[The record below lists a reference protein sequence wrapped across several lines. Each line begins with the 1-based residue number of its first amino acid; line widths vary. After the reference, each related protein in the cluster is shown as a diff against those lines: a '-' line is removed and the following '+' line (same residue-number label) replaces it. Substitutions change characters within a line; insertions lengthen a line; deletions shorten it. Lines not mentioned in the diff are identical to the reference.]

1 MPALCNIRN
10 SITISS
16 HSIHASRGLFMSH
29 HEIHFLHRSGWLR
42 AAVLG
47 ANDGIISTASLLM
60 GVAAAG
66 TSSAGL
72 LVTGMAGL
80 AAGALSMAAGEYV
93 SVSSQTDM
101 EQADLA
107 REARELKN
115 NPDSELRE
123 LTGIYIQRGLSPQ
136 LAKQVA
142 QALSQHDSLAAH
154 ARDELGLNEINRAYP
169 LQAAMASA
177 LAFASGAILPLLTA
191 WLAPHTQ
198 VQAWLIG
205 STLPFLALLG
215 AIAART
221 GGANIWHGAGR
232 IVVWGALALVT
243 TALIGSWFGV
253 SA

>member
-1 MPALCNIRN
+1 MP
-10 SITISS
+10 
-16 HSIHASRGLFMSH
+16 H
-29 HEIHFLHRSGWLR
+29 HEMHFLQRSGWLR

-66 TSSAGL
+66 TDSHTLLITGVAGL
-72 LVTGMAGL
+72 T
-80 AAGALSMAAGEYV
+80 AGALSMATGEYV
-93 SVSSQTDM
+93 SVSSQTDI

-107 REARELKN
+107 REARELKD

-136 LAKQVA
+136 LAGQVA

-154 ARDELGLNEINRAYP
+154 ARDELGLNEANRANP
-169 LQAAMASA
+169 LQAALASA
-177 LAFASGAILPLLTA
+177 LAFASGASLPLITA
-191 WLAPHTQ
+191 WLAPHAQ

-215 AIAART
+215 TIAART
-221 GGANIWHGAGR
+221 GGANLWHGASR
-232 IVVWGALALVT
+232 VVLWGALALVI
-243 TALIGSWFGV
+243 TALIGRWFGV
-253 SA
+253 ST

>member
-1 MPALCNIRN
+1 MP
-10 SITISS
+10 
-16 HSIHASRGLFMSH
+16 H
-29 HEIHFLHRSGWLR
+29 HEMHFLQRSGWLR

-66 TSSAGL
+66 TDSHTLLITGVAGL
-72 LVTGMAGL
+72 T
-80 AAGALSMAAGEYV
+80 AGALSMATGEYV
-93 SVSSQTDM
+93 SVSSQTDI

-107 REARELKN
+107 REARELKD

-136 LAKQVA
+136 LAGQVA

-154 ARDELGLNEINRAYP
+154 ARDELGLNEANRANP
-169 LQAAMASA
+169 LQAALASA
-177 LAFASGAILPLLTA
+177 LAFASGASLPLITA
-191 WLAPHTQ
+191 WLAPHAQ
-198 VQAWLIG
+198 VQPWLIG

-221 GGANIWHGAGR
+221 GGANLWHGASR
-232 IVVWGALALVT
+232 VVLWGALALVI
-243 TALIGSWFGV
+243 TALIGRWFGV